1 MDQTFTNLNRAE
13 EVDLAAAAGR
23 SSRTRLA
30 AARLECYLGHYGAAL
45 TWAAILVAGNFVFFA
60 RAAIAEYFR
69 QAGAAPWRR
78 AWIPLARG
86 AGALLNL
93 NSAVV
98 LLPAVRV
105 LVDYLRQSSVNLVLP
120 LDHAMPFFHKVVACV
135 LLGAGTFHG
144 LVQTAA
150 LATAP
155 AAHPLAGLLYITG
168 WLLVVAVAAMLT
180 TAWSRCRQRYFELFQ
195 ATHALGVLT
204 YYAALLP
211 HGMHRGRHVTWMWV
225 AAPLLLYALDRL
237 VLRNSHSRRVL
248 VTLDRTHT
256 EVVCN
261 GTVLKLAIETPFL
274 FRPGQYVRIKV
285 PSMSRQWHPFTI
297 ASAPHEA
304 QLLLY
309 IRRHGEGQ
317 WTARLHDLVAGL
329 SNHGRD
335 GNGVGSIEI
344 LIEGPFGAPSEH
356 VGQFEHVVLFAGGV
370 GATVYVSV
378 VKAIHHFMEG
388 QRATATAKRAAA
400 ATSAVTPG
408 ATPWGQGGRRPAGGY
423 SPARPGRLAVS
434 GGGRAAA
441 HPLTTPTRRA
451 GAAVR
456 HGAVAESDESPWHPS
471 FGDGDGDHGWG
482 DFPSNSGGGGGG
494 GGGSPDIS
502 PCKARLYLALY
513 SVTLNLALLW
523 ALLLRVLLLAVSYAI
538 AIDSVDASYRPV
550 MLPFTSVGMVA
561 VDTLLAGAILAT
573 LLLSVAVEASLMGV
587 VATFRPASKG
597 FPLAALL
604 ASAAIATA
612 INAAVLAEVPPLGGD
627 GPSSRLAW
635 EVANL
640 TNGAVLAVS
649 LAARL
654 ARVIGGRVALAT
666 HRGNRAAHLKSVD
679 FFWTAP
685 TAADDAWVMH
695 ELDRAILRS
704 TPVSLRRFLT
714 RHQGVFVTRAW
725 PTKKLVTTLGRP
737 DIEAELRALV
747 AKLPSGA
754 TVGVFFCGPAAMGE
768 SIRRA
773 VMVVTSES
781 LVAAMSTSEA
791 PSALVRLLAE
801 RSPTG
806 ADRGGKAYGHNVRLI
821 FRQEVFL

>member
-1 MDQTFTNLNRAE
+1 MDQTFTNIGRAE
-13 EVDLAAAAGR
+13 EVDLAAAAGK
-23 SSRTRLA
+23 SSRFRLV
-30 AARLECYLGHYGAAL
+30 AARLECYLSHYGAAL
-45 TWAAILVAGNFVFFA
+45 TWAAVLLCGNFVFFA

-78 AWIPLARG
+78 TWIPLARG

-155 AAHPLAGLLYITG
+155 AAHPVAGLLYTTG
-168 WLLVVAVAAMLT
+168 WLLVLAVAAMLT

-195 ATHALGVLT
+195 ATHALGGLT

-225 AAPLLLYALDRL
+225 AGPLLLYALDRL

-261 GTVLKLAIETPFL
+261 GTVLKLAIDTPFP
-274 FRPGQYVRIKV
+274 FRPGQYVRIRV

-329 SNHGRD
+329 SDRHRG
-335 GNGVGSIEI
+335 GGGGGLEI

-388 QRATATAKRAAA
+388 QRATVKAEAAASAIAAAA
-400 ATSAVTPG
+400 ATGPS
-408 ATPWGQGGRRPAGGY
+408 ATPWGQGGRRPAGGC
-423 SPARPGRLAVS
+423 SPARPGRLAA
-434 GGGRAAA
+434 GGVGRPPA
-441 HPLTTPTRRA
+441 HLLTTPSRRGG
-451 GAAVR
+451 GAAR
-456 HGAVAESDESPWHPS
+456 HGVPADGDDSPWHPS
-471 FGDGDGDHGWG
+471 LRNDEGGHGWG
-482 DFPSNSGGGGGG
+482 DSPSSGGVSGGGG
-494 GGGSPDIS
+494 PDIS
-502 PCKARLYLALY
+502 PTQARLYLLLY

-538 AIDSVDASYRPV
+538 SIDSTDASYRPV

-573 LLLSVAVEASLMGV
+573 LLLSVAVEASLMGL

-597 FPLAALL
+597 LPLAALL
-604 ASAAIATA
+604 ASATIATA
-612 INAAVLAEVPPLGGD
+612 IDGAVLAGVRPPGGD

-635 EVANL
+635 EVTNL
-640 TNGAVLAVS
+640 ANGAVLAVS

-685 TAADDAWVMH
+685 SAADDAWVMH

-704 TPVSLRRFLT
+704 TPVSLHRFLT
-714 RHQGVFVTRAW
+714 RHKGVFVTRAW

-737 DIEAELRALV
+737 DIEAELRTLV
-747 AKLPSGA
+747 AGLPSGSTA
-754 TVGVFFCGPAAMGE
+754 GVFFCGPSAMGE

-791 PSALVRLLAE
+791 PSALVRLLAA
-801 RSPTG
+801 RSP
-806 ADRGGKAYGHNVRLI
+806 GGGGGGSGGYGRNVRLI